1 MSKPKHLGVT
11 PPISTNAPSE
21 EEEALSTDLLNTLK
35 DEGVFEGEDERKN
48 REVVLGKI
56 DKLVKEVVYQVAL
69 KNKLPESLARECG
82 GKIFTYG
89 SYRLGVHG
97 AGADIDTLCVVPSHV
112 KREDF
117 FEYMTTLLKERSE
130 VTELTAVP
138 DAYVP
143 VIKLQFSGVDI
154 DMIVGVLQQP
164 TIPDDLELLDDKILR
179 SIDELSV
186 RSVNGSRVTDEILRL
201 VPNVSTFRLALR
213 CIKLWAKRRAIYSN
227 SVGFFGGVAWAMAV
241 ARICQLY
248 PNQSASTIVARFF
261 HIFLRWNWPMPIVL
275 KPIDEGSGQFG
286 VWNPKFNQS
295 DRNHKMPIIT
305 PAYPSMCATHNVSQS
320 TKQVIYVEI
329 KRGVQIIDKIMK
341 RELPW
346 KHLFEK
352 DEYFRQY
359 KFYLQVN
366 VSSRGDEEHHR
377 LHGFVESRLR
387 FYVASLETSGQFVL
401 IHPCTKSF
409 EHEFACKSDEE
420 AQRIRAGF
428 LPAEPSTPAPEG
440 EAAPGSGAEA
450 TVPDAANGQ
459 DASSAEAG
467 DPATG
472 SDSDKGKIHTSTFYL
487 GLHLIKRERSATGER
502 RMDLS
507 LPTQDFI
514 RRIKDSDVWK
524 GDDEMA
530 ISIRFLRQEQ
540 LPDEV
545 FAGMSRERLRTSSS
559 TRQDKKKSKKRSTQG
574 ADDAA
579 ASEAPAKKAK
589 LAAAP
594 VPSTSGFAA
603 DAGSKQASDEAA
615 GRNMVTSAEGGSSA
629 TANGSTKP
637 ATSVVSIPAPVPP
650 MAKSGGIKLKLL
662 GS

>member
-1 MSKPKHLGVT
+1 
-11 PPISTNAPSE
+11 TNAPSE

-117 FEYMTTLLKERSE
+117 FEYMTALLKERSE

-261 HIFLRWNWPMPIVL
+261 HIFLRWNWPMPILL

-286 VWNPKFNQS
+286 
-295 DRNHKMPIIT
+295 
-305 PAYPSMCATHNVSQS
+305 
-320 TKQVIYVEI
+320 
-329 KRGVQIIDKIMK
+329 
-341 RELPW
+341 
-346 KHLFEK
+346 
-352 DEYFRQY
+352 
-359 KFYLQVN
+359 
-366 VSSRGDEEHHR
+366 
-377 LHGFVESRLR
+377 
-387 FYVASLETSGQFVL
+387 
-401 IHPCTKSF
+401 
-409 EHEFACKSDEE
+409 
-420 AQRIRAGF
+420 
-428 LPAEPSTPAPEG
+428 
-440 EAAPGSGAEA
+440 
-450 TVPDAANGQ
+450 
-459 DASSAEAG
+459 
-467 DPATG
+467 
-472 SDSDKGKIHTSTFYL
+472 
-487 GLHLIKRERSATGER
+487 
-502 RMDLS
+502 
-507 LPTQDFI
+507 
-514 RRIKDSDVWK
+514 
-524 GDDEMA
+524 
-530 ISIRFLRQEQ
+530 
-540 LPDEV
+540 
-545 FAGMSRERLRTSSS
+545 
-559 TRQDKKKSKKRSTQG
+559 
-574 ADDAA
+574 
-579 ASEAPAKKAK
+579 
-589 LAAAP
+589 
-594 VPSTSGFAA
+594 
-603 DAGSKQASDEAA
+603 
-615 GRNMVTSAEGGSSA
+615 
-629 TANGSTKP
+629 
-637 ATSVVSIPAPVPP
+637 
-650 MAKSGGIKLKLL
+650 
-662 GS
+662 

>member
-1 MSKPKHLGVT
+1 
-11 PPISTNAPSE
+11 
-21 EEEALSTDLLNTLK
+21 
-35 DEGVFEGEDERKN
+35 
-48 REVVLGKI
+48 
-56 DKLVKEVVYQVAL
+56 
-69 KNKLPESLARECG
+69 
-82 GKIFTYG
+82 
-89 SYRLGVHG
+89 
-97 AGADIDTLCVVPSHV
+97 
-112 KREDF
+112 
-117 FEYMTTLLKERSE
+117 
-130 VTELTAVP
+130 
-138 DAYVP
+138 
-143 VIKLQFSGVDI
+143 
-154 DMIVGVLQQP
+154 
-164 TIPDDLELLDDKILR
+164 
-179 SIDELSV
+179 
-186 RSVNGSRVTDEILRL
+186 
-201 VPNVSTFRLALR
+201 
-213 CIKLWAKRRAIYSN
+213 
-227 SVGFFGGVAWAMAV
+227 
-241 ARICQLY
+241 
-248 PNQSASTIVARFF
+248 
-261 HIFLRWNWPMPIVL
+261 
-275 KPIDEGSGQFG
+275 
-286 VWNPKFNQS
+286 
-295 DRNHKMPIIT
+295 
-305 PAYPSMCATHNVSQS
+305 
-320 TKQVIYVEI
+320 
-329 KRGVQIIDKIMK
+329 
-341 RELPW
+341 
-346 KHLFEK
+346 
-352 DEYFRQY
+352 
-359 KFYLQVN
+359 
-366 VSSRGDEEHHR
+366 
-377 LHGFVESRLR
+377 
-387 FYVASLETSGQFVL
+387 
-401 IHPCTKSF
+401 
-409 EHEFACKSDEE
+409 HEFACKSDEE